1 MFTHCR
7 PAERVYPAF
16 NFLMLMSTTPIGML
30 GRLVPS
36 FDQINPVHHVNRLR
50 EREGPSSSWE
60 RKERFLAVEDERSI
74 MLSLGILSAVGLH
87 KCLYMLSN
95 CALIQSVFNFLF
107 SFFLVGAVVVR
118 RRKLRV
124 GTHRPTRTRNVR

>member
-1 MFTHCR
+1 
-7 PAERVYPAF
+7 
-16 NFLMLMSTTPIGML
+16 ML

-50 EREGPSSSWE
+50 EKERGPLLLGSE
-60 RKERFLAVEDERSI
+60 RKRFLAVEDERSI
-74 MLSLGILSAVGLH
+74 MLSLGILSAVGIH